1 MRGAKSVKD
10 TGNDASMTTAM
21 AKHIPSQPRARATYE
36 KLLAAAGELVAEVGI
51 ERIST
56 NLIAE
61 RAGLTPPT
69 FYHYFHDKYD
79 VLGTLGKR
87 LMDAQNALV
96 PIDADQNAEGIAAML
111 IAHVDVTRGFP
122 GGHWV
127 MRILRAVPA
136 LEHIR
141 IDSHREMARVL
152 TEAELAA
159 NPGADHATLFA
170 KMRLVVEIGYGAIE
184 MAFEE
189 PDLDVEDLMRDAAR
203 AILAVVPRQP

>member
-1 MRGAKSVKD
+1 
-10 TGNDASMTTAM
+10 M
-21 AKHIPSQPRARATYE
+21 AKRVPSQSRSRATYE
-36 KLLAAAGELVAEVGI
+36 KLLSTAGELVAEVGV

-61 RAGLTPPT
+61 RAGLSPPT
-69 FYHYFHDKYD
+69 FYHYFRDKYD

-96 PIDADQNAEGIAAML
+96 SASPDQTIDDVAAIL
-111 IAHVDVTRGFP
+111 IEHVRVTREFP
-122 GGHWV
+122 GGPWV

-141 IDSHREMARVL
+141 IDSHREVAKRF
-152 TEAELAA
+152 TDAA
-159 NPGADHATLFA
+159 LQIDPGADPATIFPR
-170 KMRLVVEIGYGAIE
+170 MRLCVEIGYGAIE

-189 PDLDVEDLMRDAAR
+189 PDLDLSDIMYNAAK
-203 AILAVVPRQP
+203 AILSIAPWRRDSGPSNER

>member
-1 MRGAKSVKD
+1 MTAATAKR
-10 TGNDASMTTAM
+10 A
-21 AKHIPSQPRARATYE
+21 PSQSRSRATYE
-36 KLLAAAGELVAEVGI
+36 KLLAATGELVAEIGI

-61 RAGLTPPT
+61 RAGLSPPT

-87 LMDAQNALV
+87 LMDVQNALV
-96 PIDADQNAEGIAAML
+96 STDPEQTAEDIARVL
-111 IAHVDVTRGFP
+111 LEHVRVTREFP
-122 GGHWV
+122 GGPWI

-141 IDSHREMARVL
+141 IDSHREVSRRF
-152 TEAELAA
+152 TEAALQA
-159 NPGADHATLFA
+159 NPDADPAEIFA
-170 KMRLVVEIGYGAIE
+170 QMRLCVELGYGAIE

-189 PDLDVEDLMRDAAR
+189 PDLDVTGIMNSTAK
-203 AILAVVPRQP
+203 AILAVAPWRRRPD